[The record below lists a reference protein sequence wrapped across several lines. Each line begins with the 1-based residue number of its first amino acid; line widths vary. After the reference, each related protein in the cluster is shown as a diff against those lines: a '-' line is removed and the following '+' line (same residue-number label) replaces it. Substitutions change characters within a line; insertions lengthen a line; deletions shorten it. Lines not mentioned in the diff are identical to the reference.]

1 MYDNLCD
8 YIHEETMELD
18 RKAKS
23 NGKLSSTELQYADML
38 QHLKKSLLTNDA
50 MEGADGYS
58 EARGYGRS
66 YMDGRSYADG
76 RSYTDGK
83 SYARGRYA
91 KRDSMGRYTR
101 DDGIISELHELMEK
115 APEDKKVMFRRF
127 ISEMEADR

>member
-18 RKAKS
+18 RKSKG
-23 NGKLSSTELQYADML
+23 GKLSAAELQYADML
-38 QHLKKSLLTNDA
+38 QHLKKSLLTNEA
-50 MEGADGYS
+50 MEGAEGYS
-58 EARGYGRS
+58 EARGDKYNSYGRS
-66 YMDGRSYADG
+66 YMDGN
-76 RSYTDGK
+76 

-127 ISEMEADR
+127 ISEMESDR